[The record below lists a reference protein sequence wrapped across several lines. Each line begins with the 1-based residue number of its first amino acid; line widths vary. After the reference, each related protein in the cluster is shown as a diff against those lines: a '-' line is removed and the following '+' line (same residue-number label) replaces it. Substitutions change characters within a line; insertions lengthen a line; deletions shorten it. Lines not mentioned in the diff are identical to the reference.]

1 MQSKQESVTKEE
13 ESLTRFGWNGKM
25 ERERENDERREEEEE
40 SRGKEVFV
48 LVVGVLD
55 VLFFGFAENESKERF
70 KSGYVHTDVF
80 FLTRF
85 VTVIKQELRCLA
97 TTYGLYIYSF
107 SQSRIQLFSYIS
119 LDIAIKIPLLALCI
133 LFQY

>member
-55 VLFFGFAENESKERF
+55 VFFFGFAEK
-70 KSGYVHTDVF
+70 
-80 FLTRF
+80 
-85 VTVIKQELRCLA
+85 
-97 TTYGLYIYSF
+97 
-107 SQSRIQLFSYIS
+107 
-119 LDIAIKIPLLALCI
+119 
-133 LFQY
+133 

>member
-13 ESLTRFGWNGKM
+13 ESLTRFGWNGKI

-40 SRGKEVFV
+40 SRGKEVSV

-55 VLFFGFAENESKERF
+55 VFFFGFSENESKRD
-70 KSGYVHTDVF
+70 SNRDMSMLIPMF

-85 VTVIKQELRCLA
+85 VAVIKKQLRCLLLRFIYPFVLA
-97 TTYGLYIYSF
+97 IPYPTLLLYF
-107 SQSRIQLFSYIS
+107 VKHL
-119 LDIAIKIPLLALCI
+119 
-133 LFQY
+133 QY

>member
-48 LVVGVLD
+48 LVVGVL
-55 VLFFGFAENESKERF
+55 ESG
-70 KSGYVHTDVF
+70 SPF
-80 FLTRF
+80 FLYLPKMKAKE
-85 VTVIKQELRCLA
+85 IQI
-97 TTYGLYIYSF
+97 GIYP
-107 SQSRIQLFSYIS
+107 Y
-119 LDIAIKIPLLALCI
+119 
-133 LFQY
+133 